1 MLNKE
6 TKLWGFTTF
15 FPPSLTEL
23 KLLLSRHSTHMAS
36 FYMDPLYNDFSKLLY
51 SNKLSM

>member
-15 FPPSLTEL
+15 FPPCLTEL
-23 KLLLSRHSTHMAS
+23 KLLLGRHSTHMVS
-36 FYMDPLYNDFSKLLY
+36 FYTDLFYNDFSKLLC
-51 SNKLSM
+51 SNKFSM